1 MQLSAHFSLAEMI
14 ASETAARRGI
24 DNTPHAQIISNLE
37 RLCAVLEEV
46 RSLVG
51 RPVRVSSGYRSLA
64 LNKAIGGSVRSAHTL
79 GLAVDINVTGLAP
92 RELARRI
99 MDSEVMFDQLIL
111 EYDQWVHFGLSTQSP
126 RRQVLTIRR
135 GSGYLSGLV

>member
-14 ASETAARRGI
+14 TSETAARRGI